1 MPKIIVTNRK
11 INKEEIFKI
20 ERDIISIGRLKTN
33 QISLDSNSISRKHAE
48 ILKDHKT
55 YVLVDNESGNG
66 TFLNSQ
72 KLKPHEK
79 YVLKQND
86 VIRIEEFEIKIILPE
101 IKAEE
106 NDDNTD
112 SGILEVKMVKKVL
125 NDLDSEQ
132 CPYVEIAEGRFK
144 GKKAYLTGD
153 LEQLVMGRD
162 KECHL
167 CVEDDVVSRK
177 HALLQK
183 KWGGVTIK
191 DLESKNKTFVN
202 SKEIEE
208 VLLKDGDEI
217 LLGTL
222 KLDYKNPQE
231 IDFDSLN
238 KEYEDKKVKEEAQK
252 QPEEKNKEEAV
263 SKQAQMSVDPD
274 KQSKSE
280 FLNDKEE
287 KEETA
292 KEKQSEEKSQE
303 KAKPLKQKSQN
314 SSATQKKTKGT
325 FSPLEK
331 LLLMLGIFILLG
343 AVGGLLFILFN

>member
-11 INKEEIFKI
+11 TGKEEILKI

-48 ILKDHKT
+48 IVKDHKT
-55 YVLVDNESGNG
+55 YVLMDNESGNG

-86 VIRIEEFEIKIILPE
+86 LIRIEEFEIKVIFPE
-101 IKAEE
+101 IKEE
-106 NDDNTD
+106 DDDDNTD
-112 SGILEVKMVKKVL
+112 SGLLEVKMIKKVL

-132 CPYVEIAEGRFK
+132 CPYVEIAGGAFK
-144 GKKAYLTGD
+144 GKKAYLTQD
-153 LEQLVMGRD
+153 LDQLVMGRD

-202 SKEIEE
+202 NKEIGE

-222 KLDYKNPQE
+222 KLYYKNPQE

-238 KEYEDKKVKEEAQK
+238 KEYEEKKGKEEAQK
-252 QPEEKNKEEAV
+252 KPEEKSEKQEESV
-263 SKQAQMSVDPD
+263 SQEAQMSIDPD

-280 FLNDKEE
+280 TAKNKEG

-292 KEKQSEEKSQE
+292 KEKQPEPEEKKAEAKKE
-303 KAKPLKQKSQN
+303 KPQVKV
-314 SSATQKKTKGT
+314 KGT
-325 FSPLEK
+325 FFPMEK
-331 LLLMLGIFILLG
+331 ILMTLGILILLG
-343 AVGGLLFILFN
+343 AVGGLIFLLFN